1 MQLVAIGRT
10 DVKPFKISPRLR
22 SQFVYFA
29 CPPGQQGIPKLEE
42 GEFFFALKETEK
54 WQDDGVIFLVS
65 PLDTDN
71 MTEVEL
77 TEEQE
82 DLMDWLVKNK
92 LEHVRLEGE

>member
-10 DVKPFKISPRLR
+10 DVKPLKISPRLR

-92 LEHVRLEGE
+92 LEHVRIEGE

>member
-10 DVKPFKISPRLR
+10 DVKPLKISPRLR

-29 CPPGQQGIPKLEE
+29 CPPSQQGIPKLEE
-42 GEFFFALKETEK
+42 GEFFFALKETVK

-82 DLMDWLVKNK
+82 DLMDWLVNHK
-92 LEHVRLEGE
+92 LEHVRLVGE

>member
-10 DVKPFKISPRLR
+10 DVKPLKISPRLR

-42 GEFFFALKETEK
+42 GEFFFALKENEK

>member
-10 DVKPFKISPRLR
+10 DVKPLKISPRLR

-82 DLMDWLVKNK
+82 DLMDWLVNHK

>member
-1 MQLVAIGRT
+1 MQVVAIGRT
-10 DVKPFKISPRLR
+10 DVKPLKISPRLR

-82 DLMDWLVKNK
+82 DLMDWLVNHK

>member
-10 DVKPFKISPRLR
+10 DVKPFKISPRHR

>member
-10 DVKPFKISPRLR
+10 DVKPLKISPRLR

-29 CPPGQQGIPKLEE
+29 CQPGQQGIPKLEE